1 MKRPFNK
8 PPTTYAQQLALL
20 MQRGMCVDDAD
31 RAAFYLQHLNYYRL
45 GAYWLPF
52 EADHGSHRFVAGT
65 SFDDVLNLYIFDR
78 ELRLLLLDAIER
90 FEVSVRSLWAYHL
103 AHEHGPHAHLDPVLA
118 LKAPRWRANLDRLT
132 DEVDRSDETF
142 IRHLTRTYREDL
154 PPVWA
159 VCEVMSLG
167 LLSRWYNNLKPMATR
182 RAIASVYLTDQRVLE
197 SWLHHLTFIRNLCAH
212 HSRLWNREFTIT
224 PELPRTKPA
233 NLASEC
239 VAGSRKLYNTLLI
252 LLHLMDVIAP
262 AHHWRARLVTLIE
275 THKPPVAAMG
285 FPADWIERDPWT
297 MDRGSAR
304 FRRLCDQ
311 GKCIPNGE
319 GLAG

>member
-8 PPTTYAQQLALL
+8 PPTTYAQQLVLL
-20 MQRGMCVDDAD
+20 TDRGMRIDDPD

-52 EADHGSHRFVAGT
+52 EADHGSHRFISGT
-65 SFDDVLNLYIFDR
+65 SFEDVLNLYIFDR

-90 FEVSVRSLWAYHL
+90 FEVSVRSQWAYHL
-103 AHEHGPHAHLDPVLA
+103 AHEHGPHAHLDPALA
-118 LKAPRWRANLDRLT
+118 LNAPRWRTNLDRLSE
-132 DEVDRSDETF
+132 EVFRSDETF

-182 RAIASVYLTDQRVLE
+182 RAISSVYLTDQRVLE

-262 AHHWRARLVTLIE
+262 VHHWRARLVGLIE

-285 FPADWIERDPWT
+285 FPADWTERDLWT
-297 MDRGSAR
+297 RDAR
-304 FRRLCDQ
+304 
-311 GKCIPNGE
+311 
-319 GLAG
+319 